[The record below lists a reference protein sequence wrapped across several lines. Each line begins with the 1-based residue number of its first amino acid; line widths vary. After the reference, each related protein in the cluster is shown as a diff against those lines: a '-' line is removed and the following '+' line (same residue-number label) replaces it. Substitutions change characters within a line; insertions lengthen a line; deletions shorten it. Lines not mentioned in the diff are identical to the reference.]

1 MVESADAA
9 QRNEASGPDSAL
21 SSALAVGLTRQEV
34 TVASP
39 TPPMRRERD
48 SMGEMLVPA
57 SAYYGASTQRA
68 VLNFPISGLVMPRR
82 LIWALGTIKQ
92 AAAIVNRDLGL
103 LDPSVADAIARAAG
117 EVAAGQFDDQFPV
130 DVFQTGSGTSTNMNA
145 NEVIA
150 NRASELLGGE
160 RGTRR
165 LVHPNDQ
172 VNLGQSSNDVIPSA
186 IHLAALAAL
195 RDDLLPALERLEAV
209 LRDKSQEFWPIIKT
223 GRTHLQDATPIRLGQ
238 EFLGYAGQAERAR
251 IRLSR
256 AAEELHELALGGT
269 AVGTGINTHP
279 EFARRVCAWITEHTG
294 LPVRETSNHFQAQS
308 TIDSIVSF
316 SGAVRAAAISVMKI
330 ANDIRF
336 LASGPR
342 TGLGELTLPEV
353 QPGSSIMP
361 GKVNP
366 VIAEALIQVGAQVIG
381 NDAVIATAGQWG
393 YFELNTMLPVTAYNL
408 LQEITLLGRAI
419 VNFTDRCVAGI
430 AATSKG
436 PAMLEAGLAI
446 ATALVPA
453 IGYDRAAAIAKEAAA
468 TGKTI
473 REVAR
478 AQTTLTE
485 AELDQLLNPEN
496 LVKPGLEG
504 GPASG

>member
-1 MVESADAA
+1 MS
-9 QRNEASGPDSAL
+9 
-21 SSALAVGLTRQEV
+21 EV
-34 TVASP
+34 TGV
-39 TPPMRRERD
+39 RIERD
-48 SMGEMLVPA
+48 SMGEMEVPA

-68 VLNFPISGLVMPRR
+68 VLNFPISGIRMPRR
-82 LIWALGTIKQ
+82 FIWALGTIKQ

-103 LDPSVADAIARAAG
+103 LEPRIADAIAQAAK
-117 EVAAGQFDDQFPV
+117 EVAEGRFDDQFPI

-160 RGTRR
+160 RGARR

-172 VNLGQSSNDVIPSA
+172 VNLGQSSNDVIPTA
-186 IHLAALAAL
+186 MHLAALSAL
-195 RDDLLPALERLEAV
+195 RDDLAPALAGLERA

-238 EFLGYAGQAERAR
+238 EFLGYAGQAERAGA
-251 IRLSR
+251 RLAR
-256 AAEELHELALGGT
+256 ARADLEEVALGGT

-279 EFARRVCAWITEHTG
+279 EFARRVCAWIAQQTG
-294 LPVRETSNHFQAQS
+294 IEIHETSNHFQAQS
-308 TIDSIVSF
+308 TIDGVVSF
-316 SGAVRAAAISVMKI
+316 SGAVRSAAISLMKI

-342 TGLGELTLPEV
+342 AGLGELTLPEV

-366 VIAEALIQVGAQVIG
+366 VIAEALIQVGAQVMG
-381 NDAVIATAGQWG
+381 NDMAIATAGQWG
-393 YFELNTMLPVTAYNL
+393 YFELNTMMPVAAYNL
-408 LQEITLLGRAI
+408 LQEITLLGRATR
-419 VNFTDRCVAGI
+419 NFTEQCVVGI
-430 AATSKG
+430 KATSRG
-436 PAMLEAGLAI
+436 PELVEKGLAI
-446 ATALVPA
+446 ATALAPV

-468 TGKTI
+468 TGRTI

-478 AQTTLTE
+478 EQTNLSE
-485 AELDQLLNPEN
+485 DELDQLLNPERQ
-496 LVKPGLEG
+496 VEPGLGG
-504 GPASG
+504 GPAAG